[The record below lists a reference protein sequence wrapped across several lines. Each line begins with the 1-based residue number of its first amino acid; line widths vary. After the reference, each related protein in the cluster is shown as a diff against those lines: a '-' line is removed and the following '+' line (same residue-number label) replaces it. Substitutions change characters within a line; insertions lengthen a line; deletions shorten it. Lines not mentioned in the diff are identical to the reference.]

1 MPARKSLSKKREY
14 DEIPGCAIEAALN
27 RIGGKWKG
35 VFLYHLLEGTLRFNQ
50 LTRLA
55 AGASPRMVIKQLR
68 ELEDDGLVSRKV
80 YPVVPPKVE
89 YSLTDEGRSLQPIL
103 LKLDLWGK
111 VWMDRRGIVP
121 VRSKA

>member
-1 MPARKSLSKKREY
+1 MSKKREY